1 MEDRMNTNDRREAL
15 GYLDEAWRRAA
26 AGDIQPAES
35 NVIRVLDLLES
46 TVARGGEPKIVA
58 TMVHRHVEEGRGS
71 IIGRD
76 LLGAMLAAMAALDIL
91 QPQFETVADSF
102 QTAGHARVMR
112 RSHAV

>member
-1 MEDRMNTNDRREAL
+1 MNTNDRREAL

-26 AGDIQPAES
+26 VGDVQPAEG

-58 TMVHRHVEEGRGS
+58 SMVHRHVEEGRGA
-71 IIGRD
+71 IVGRD

-91 QPQFETVADSF
+91 QPQFETAADSF
-102 QTAGHARVMR
+102 QTAGHARVIS